1 MVELNEFNLLSR
13 ILLRLSTILQ
23 DAAPPIELGQIA
35 FVANLSCLDPTYI
48 RGEAH
53 LAALPAPQSKC
64 VPNKLI
70 FEQRGDESLVGS

>member
-1 MVELNEFNLLSR
+1 MVELNESNLLSR

-35 FVANLSCLDPTYI
+35 LVANPSCLDPTYI
-48 RGEAH
+48 RGEAY
-53 LAALPAPQSKC
+53 LAALPAPQSKW